1 MLHREDQVHFKANQY
16 DIVRSKKKIRVV
28 PGVMNS
34 YNKTIESFEFTG
46 YALVL
51 NTSNTFAHVYLP
63 NRTLK
68 MLKIENLIVV
78 SKWK

>member
-1 MLHREDQVHFKANQY
+1 
-16 DIVRSKKKIRVV
+16 
-28 PGVMNS
+28 MNS